1 LIMDFYNLTQRQSE
15 LLDKLW
21 AFQTRDELEL
31 WRETLNHDD
40 YLMSITLQNM
50 MIYEFIDLNLGDYV
64 DDAQEV
70 IDRIAFK

>member
-1 LIMDFYNLTQRQSE
+1 MDFYNLTQRQSE

-21 AFQTRDELEL
+21 TFQTGDELAL

-40 YLMSITLQNM
+40 YLMSITLQNL

-64 DDAQEV
+64 DDALEV
-70 IDRIAFK
+70 IDRIAR

>member
-1 LIMDFYNLTQRQSE
+1 MDFYNLTQRQSE
-15 LLDKLW
+15 LLDELW

-31 WRETLNHDD
+31 WRETLNNDD

-64 DDAQEV
+64 DDARVV
-70 IDRIAFK
+70 IDRIAR

>member
-1 LIMDFYNLTQRQSE
+1 MDFYNLTQRQSE

-21 AFQTRDELEL
+21 EFQTRDELEI

-40 YLMSITLQNM
+40 YSMSITLQNM
-50 MIYEFIDLNLGDYV
+50 IVYEYIDLNLGDYV
-64 DDAQEV
+64 EDAREV

>member
-1 LIMDFYNLTQRQSE
+1 MIMDFYNLTQRQSE
-15 LLDKLW
+15 LLDELW

-31 WRETLNHDD
+31 WRETLNNDD

-64 DDAQEV
+64 DDALEV
-70 IDRIAFK
+70 IDRIAR

>member
-1 LIMDFYNLTQRQSE
+1 MIMDFYNLTQRQSE

>member
-15 LLDKLW
+15 LLDELW

-31 WRETLNHDD
+31 WRETLNNDD

-64 DDAQEV
+64 DDALEV
-70 IDRIAFK
+70 IDRIAR

>member
-1 LIMDFYNLTQRQSE
+1 MDFYNLTQRQSE